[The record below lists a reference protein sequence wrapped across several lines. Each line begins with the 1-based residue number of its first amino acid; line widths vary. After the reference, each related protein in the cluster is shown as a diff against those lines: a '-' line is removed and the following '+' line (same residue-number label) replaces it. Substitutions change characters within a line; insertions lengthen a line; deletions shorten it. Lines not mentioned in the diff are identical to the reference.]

1 MSLAQPH
8 SVMTNNAKVK
18 TTPMPTDLE
27 TALKAQ
33 LIEQRFAAL
42 ELSNSANTLKI
53 AQLTSEKE
61 KALVWGIV
69 MLGSGVIGLVVW
81 VFNLISGHA
90 K

>member
-1 MSLAQPH
+1 
-8 SVMTNNAKVK
+8 
-18 TTPMPTDLE
+18 MPSDVE
-27 TALKAQ
+27 TALRAQ

-42 ELSNSANTLKI
+42 ELSNAANTLKI
-53 AQLTSEKE
+53 TQLTNEKE
-61 KALVWGIV
+61 KALVWGII

>member
-1 MSLAQPH
+1 
-8 SVMTNNAKVK
+8 
-18 TTPMPTDLE
+18 MPTDLE

>member
-1 MSLAQPH
+1 
-8 SVMTNNAKVK
+8 
-18 TTPMPTDLE
+18 MPTDVE
-27 TALKAQ
+27 TALRTQ

-61 KALVWGIV
+61 KALVWGII

>member
-1 MSLAQPH
+1 MS
-8 SVMTNNAKVK
+8 
-18 TTPMPTDLE
+18 TDVE
-27 TALKAQ
+27 IALRAQ
-33 LIEQRFAAL
+33 LIEQRFTAL
-42 ELSNSANTLKI
+42 ELSNAANALKI

>member
-1 MSLAQPH
+1 
-8 SVMTNNAKVK
+8 
-18 TTPMPTDLE
+18 MPTDIEITLR
-27 TALKAQ
+27 AQ
-33 LIEQRFAAL
+33 LIEQRFTAL
-42 ELSNSANTLKI
+42 ELSNAANALKI

-69 MLGSGVIGLVVW
+69 VLGSGVIGLVVW